1 MRRILKL
8 ALGGVILAGTAQAGD
23 MPAGDLE
30 AGRKVAGKCRTCHGI
45 DGTAKIPIAPH
56 IGGEPASY
64 LRRQLVA
71 FRDGSREHEMMTV
84 VARGLS
90 DEQIADVAAWYAS
103 HTAEA
108 TLAKGEGD
116 APELCVSCHGA
127 DGIAVVEDAPH
138 LAGETNIYIETQL
151 KAYRSGKRSHDIM
164 SDISAEL
171 SDEEIRLAADWY
183 GSITLNIAHPR
194 DQSAVPSGN

>member
-1 MRRILKL
+1 MRQILKL
-8 ALGGVILAGTAQAGD
+8 ALGGVFLAGAAYAEEAAGD
-23 MPAGDLE
+23 PL
-30 AGRKVAGKCRTCHGI
+30 AGKRIAGMCRTCHGL
-45 DGTAKIPIAPH
+45 DGFAKIPIAPH

-164 SDISAEL
+164 SDIAAEL
-171 SDEEIRLAADWY
+171 SDEEIRMAADWY